1 MPAPALRGRTAL
13 LALAGLLAVAAPAA
27 PASAARSCGEA
38 VLRDWAD
45 GTIDRTHPRR
55 CYRDALDSMPEDLRI
70 YSSAEDDIR
79 RALLNA
85 ETASGARAPRAQ
97 PRRTLAAHER
107 RRAAAAERAAG
118 GGDGLPLPL
127 PLLAAVAVAALW
139 GAAGLTSA
147 GIALARRR
155 ASGRGRAG

>member
-1 MPAPALRGRTAL
+1 MPSPAFRGRTAL
-13 LALAGLLAVAAPAA
+13 LALAGLLAVAALVA
-27 PASAARSCGEA
+27 PASAARPCGEA

-45 GTIDRTHPRR
+45 GTIDRTFPRH
-55 CYRDALDSMPEDLRI
+55 CYGDALDNMPDDLRI

-85 ETASGARAPRAQ
+85 ETAPGARAARAR
-97 PRRTLAAHER
+97 PRRTLAAHGR
-107 RRAAAAERAAG
+107 RRATAAVPAAG

-127 PLLAAVAVAALW
+127 PLLAAVAVAAVW

-147 GIALARRR
+147 GVALARRR
-155 ASGRGRAG
+155 TSGRGRAG